1 MNVKELKYV
10 YFVGIGGIG
19 MSALARYFNF
29 YGKKVSG
36 YDRTASP
43 LTQTLTDEGISI
55 HYIDAVNN
63 IPAEIRNSKYKHEV
77 LVVYTPAI
85 PKDSKELFFFITN
98 GFIVLKRSQVLG
110 LIIKDKRGI
119 AIAGTHGKTSV
130 TTTTAHLLKQSTI
143 DCSAFLGGISK
154 NYQTNFLFSKDSD
167 YVVVEADEYDRS
179 FHQLFPE
186 IALVTAM
193 DADHLDI
200 YGTHEAVI
208 ESFYQFM
215 KQITIGGVL
224 ILKQGLN
231 IEPIKEVLDNH
242 AVKVYRYSF
251 NNTASDFHATNIRK
265 VEGKYLFDIKTPSGS
280 ILDISFNLPGP
291 VNIENSVAAAAV
303 AYVCDMRSKEIADG
317 LASFFGVKRRF
328 DYHLKTDTIVYI
340 DDYAHHPEEIKACLT
355 AVRDFYPA
363 KKITTIFQPHLFSR
377 TKDFAAEF
385 AETLSLSDELLL
397 LDIYP
402 ARELPME
409 GVSSKIIFDSVKC
422 KEKTLLTKNELL
434 NTLAQKNVEVLLTVG
449 AGDID
454 TYCEA
459 IKELLTNK
467 LESKNTSTI

>member
-29 YGKKVSG
+29 YGKSVAG
-36 YDRTASP
+36 YDRTESP
-43 LTQTLTDEGISI
+43 LTQTLSSEGIAI
-55 HYIDAVNN
+55 HYVDSTTN
-63 IPAEIRNSKYKHEV
+63 IPAELKTIANKHQV

-85 PKDSKELFFFITN
+85 PKDSEELNFFFSN
-98 GFIVLKRSQVLG
+98 GFTVMKRSQVLG

-186 IALVTAM
+186 IAVVTAM

-200 YGTHEAVI
+200 YGTHAAVI

-215 KQITIGGVL
+215 KQITTGGTL

-231 IEPIKEVLDNH
+231 IDPIQDILYNH
-242 AVKVYRYSF
+242 AVTVYSYSF
-251 NNTASDFHATNIRK
+251 DNKASDFYAFNIRK
-265 VEGKYLFDIKTPSGS
+265 IEGAYLFDIKTPTSV
-280 ILDISFNLPGP
+280 IANISFNLPGP

-303 AYVCDMRSKEIADG
+303 AYCCDMSSEEIAAG
-317 LASFFGVKRRF
+317 LASFYGVKRRF
-328 DYHLKTDTIVYI
+328 DYHIKTDSVVYI

-355 AVRDFYPA
+355 AIRDFYPT

-377 TKDFAAEF
+377 TQDFAAEF
-385 AETLSLSDELLL
+385 AESLSLCDELLL

-402 ARELPME
+402 AREKPIE
-409 GVSSKIIFDSVKC
+409 GVTSKIIFKNVHC
-422 KEKTLLTKNELL
+422 KEKSLISKDEILSLLAEK
-434 NTLAQKNVEVLLTVG
+434 KIEVLLTVG
-449 AGDID
+449 AGDVD
-454 TYCEA
+454 NYCER

-467 LESKNTSTI
+467 LVQKIC

>member
-43 LTQTLTDEGISI
+43 LTQTLTDEGILI
-55 HYIDAVNN
+55 HYIDSINN
-63 IPAEIRNSKYKHEV
+63 IPAEIRNIENKHQV

-85 PKDSKELFFFITN
+85 PKDSKELRFFFTN

-130 TTTTAHLLKQSTI
+130 TTTTSHLLKQSTI

-186 IALVTAM
+186 IAVVTAM

-215 KQITIGGVL
+215 KQITVGGIL

-231 IEPIKEVLDNH
+231 IEPIQAVLDNH
-242 AVKVYRYSF
+242 AVKVFSYSF
-251 NNTASDFHATNIRK
+251 DNPKSDFHATNIRK
-265 VEGKYLFDIKTPSGS
+265 VEGKYLFDIKTPTGTISN
-280 ILDISFNLPGP
+280 ISFNLPGP

-303 AYVCDMRSKEIADG
+303 AYSCEMESQEIADG

-328 DYHLKTDTIVYI
+328 DYHLKTDSIVYI

-355 AVRDFYPA
+355 AIRDFYPT

-385 AETLSLSDELLL
+385 AESLSLCDELLL

-409 GVSSKIIFDSVKC
+409 GVTSKIIFDNVTC
-422 KEKTLLTKNELL
+422 KEKSLITKDEILSIIDK
-434 NTLAQKNVEVLLTVG
+434 KNIEVLLTVG
-449 AGDID
+449 AGDVD
-454 TYCEA
+454 SYCDA

-467 LESKNTSTI
+467 LEHKNC

>member
-29 YGKKVSG
+29 YGKSVAG

-43 LTQTLTDEGISI
+43 LTQTLIDEGISI
-55 HYIDAVNN
+55 HYTDSLTEIPVEVRN
-63 IPAEIRNSKYKHEV
+63 IENKHQV

-85 PKDSKELFFFITN
+85 PKDSEELNFFFNN
-98 GFIVLKRSQVLG
+98 GFTVLKRSQVLG

-130 TTTTAHLLKQSTI
+130 TTTTSHLLKQSSI

-186 IALVTAM
+186 IAVVTAM

-231 IEPIKEVLDNH
+231 IEPIQAILDNH
-242 AVKVYRYSF
+242 AVKVYRYSM
-251 NNTASDFHATNIRK
+251 NNQESDFCAINIRK
-265 VEGKYLFDIKTPSGS
+265 AEGKSLFDIKTPTG
-280 ILDISFNLPGP
+280 IIPNVSFNLPGP

-303 AYVCDMRSKEIADG
+303 AYSCDMEPKQIADG

-328 DYHLKTDTIVYI
+328 DYHVKTDEVAYI

-355 AVRDFYPA
+355 AIRDFYPN
-363 KKITTIFQPHLFSR
+363 KKITAIFQPHLFSR
-377 TKDFAAEF
+377 TQDFAVEF
-385 AETLSLSDELLL
+385 GQSLSLCDELLL

-402 ARELPME
+402 AREKPIE
-409 GVSSKIIFDSVKC
+409 GVTSKIIFDNVTC
-422 KEKTLLTKNELL
+422 KEKSLITKGEILETLSHKNIEILLTI
-434 NTLAQKNVEVLLTVG
+434 G

-454 TYCEA
+454 TYCNSIA
-459 IKELLTNK
+459 ELVTKRINTN
-467 LESKNTSTI
+467 TF